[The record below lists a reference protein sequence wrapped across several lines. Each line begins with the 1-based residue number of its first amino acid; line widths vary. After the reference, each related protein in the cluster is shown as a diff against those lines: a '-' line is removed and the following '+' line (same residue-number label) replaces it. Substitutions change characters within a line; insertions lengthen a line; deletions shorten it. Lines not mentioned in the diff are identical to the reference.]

1 MKILA
6 IASLLFLAGCA
17 TPVQRNFPNIPPS
30 LRSGCEELTLIE
42 QGTDKL
48 SEVLVVVTGN
58 YAKYH
63 ECQIKVET
71 WQEWYNTQRDIFNSI
86 K

>member
-6 IASLLFLAGCA
+6 ILSLLLLTGCV
-17 TPVQRNFPNIPPS
+17 TPVQRNFPDIPPS
-30 LRSGCEELTLIE
+30 LRSNCEDLTLIE

-48 SEVLVVVTGN
+48 SEVLVVVTDN
-58 YAKYH
+58 YSKYH
-63 ECQIKVET
+63 ECRIKVET
-71 WQEWYNTQRDIFNSI
+71 WQQWYNTQKDIFDDV

>member
-1 MKILA
+1 MKVLVA
-6 IASLLFLAGCA
+6 LSLLFLAGCA
-17 TPVQRNFPNIPPS
+17 TPVQRDFPSVPPS
-30 LRSGCEELTLIE
+30 LRSGCEDLTLIE
-42 QGTDKL
+42 VGTDKL